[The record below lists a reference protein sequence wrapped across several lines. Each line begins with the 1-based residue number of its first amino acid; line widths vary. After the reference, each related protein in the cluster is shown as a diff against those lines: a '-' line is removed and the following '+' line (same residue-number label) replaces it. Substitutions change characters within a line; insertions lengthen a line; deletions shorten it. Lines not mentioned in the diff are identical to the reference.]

1 MRAEGILLVLII
13 IALCLGVSSCGRNG
27 LQVRCYYVD
36 YEPAPLYEQVD
47 TCLLES
53 DESKLR
59 RAIDEGIADALASGD
74 YNGSDGSDGQ
84 DGIDGIDGIN
94 GINGI
99 NGVDG
104 LFVAYIDPCGDEKAH
119 DELLYIDNSGQF
131 HAWFKDVGHVILN
144 EGTLY
149 QTTDGSS
156 CKFKI
161 ISGQLVDNL

>member
-84 DGIDGIDGIN
+84 DGIDGIDG
-94 GINGI
+94 
-99 NGVDG
+99 

>member
-1 MRAEGILLVLII
+1 MRVEGILLVLII
-13 IALCLGVSSCGRNG
+13 VALCLGVSSCGRYG

-36 YEPAPLYEQVD
+36 YEPAPLSEQVD

-84 DGIDGIDGIN
+84 DGIDGID
-94 GINGI
+94 
-99 NGVDG
+99 GVDG

>member
-84 DGIDGIDGIN
+84 DGI
-94 GINGI
+94 